1 MAIKVSDFKINNT
14 QVWIIIQPLYTFH
27 RQTLD
32 ASEDKGFL
40 CYFNFSD
47 PFNFKDGEPINLT
60 EAELIYDKTNKPKI
74 FLTETEIELYALNY
88 IKRKI
93 KN

>member
-1 MAIKVSDFKINNT
+1 MAIKVSNLKINNT

-27 RQTLD
+27 RQTLE

-40 CYFNFSD
+40 CYFKLSD
-47 PFNFKDGEPINLT
+47 PFYFQDGEIFNFT

-74 FLTETEIELYALNY
+74 FLTEEEIELYALNY

-93 KN
+93 TN